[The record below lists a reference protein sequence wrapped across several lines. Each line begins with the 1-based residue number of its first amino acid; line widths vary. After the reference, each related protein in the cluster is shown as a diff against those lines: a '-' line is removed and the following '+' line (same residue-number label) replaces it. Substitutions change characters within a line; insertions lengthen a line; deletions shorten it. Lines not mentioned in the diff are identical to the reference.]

1 MFFHVYGEN
10 SFYQFLGFILVFIGL
25 ILTNE
30 FARYSP
36 TTGFISFLGIP
47 ILITI
52 YLFFVNIC
60 GELGYKWAENNSTYI
75 RMNGWFHYAKLYAA
89 NIGSLG
95 FVLIKY
101 KIWIGKNNWFK
112 V

>member
-10 SFYQFLGFILVFIGL
+10 SVYQFLGFILVVIGL

-52 YLFFVNIC
+52 YLF
-60 GELGYKWAENNSTYI
+60 LENSVT
-75 RMNGWFHYAKLYAA
+75 NGLRIIVHILE
-89 NIGSLG
+89 
-95 FVLIKY
+95 
-101 KIWIGKNNWFK
+101 
-112 V
+112 

>member
-52 YLFFVNIC
+52 YQNI
-60 GELGYKWAENNSTYI
+60 I
-75 RMNGWFHYAKLYAA
+75 
-89 NIGSLG
+89 
-95 FVLIKY
+95 
-101 KIWIGKNNWFK
+101 
-112 V
+112 

>member
-52 YLFFVNIC
+52 YLFFVNQI
-60 GELGYKWAENNSTYI
+60 YNFIPYFFFNHFIPKWMKAFVSS
-75 RMNGWFHYAKLYAA
+75 
-89 NIGSLG
+89 SL
-95 FVLIKY
+95 I
-101 KIWIGKNNWFK
+101 
-112 V
+112 

>member
-52 YLFFVNIC
+52 IYLLI
-60 GELGYKWAENNSTYI
+60 
-75 RMNGWFHYAKLYAA
+75 
-89 NIGSLG
+89 SLLK
-95 FVLIKY
+95 VLI
-101 KIWIGKNNWFK
+101 IGINL
-112 V
+112 